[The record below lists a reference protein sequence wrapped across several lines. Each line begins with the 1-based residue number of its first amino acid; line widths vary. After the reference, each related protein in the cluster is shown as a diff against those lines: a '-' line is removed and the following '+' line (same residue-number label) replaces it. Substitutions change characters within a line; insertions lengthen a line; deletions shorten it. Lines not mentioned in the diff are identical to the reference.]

1 MTRAA
6 SELTLR
12 TTSSG
17 YAMPETFHITL
28 TGNALPG
35 FSLDLA
41 ARGLASVMR
50 IDQAQALKL
59 LSAGETIVKRN
70 VAADQVQRYIDAMAR
85 VGVEARAESAAALLA
100 ATGLPQADAYG
111 PALNAAA
118 SNAPI
123 KAPWAPGRA
132 PDLSLAAPQTDVPP
146 VVPVPFPRP
155 IAGWAATGGDE
166 SEAARGP
173 RAATPWG
180 SSLPEDLAGCTPVGD
195 AGSRAGAAPWLQ
207 SASLV
212 EDSSAPQLAVAA
224 VPAALALVGED
235 HPPSVETIDCPAC
248 GARQPKR
255 NLCRECGADMPRILA
270 SREVQQ
276 KSGDDSVYAPPRAI
290 VRDFIAEIGETPRCL
305 GFSLRGRIGR
315 LRYLAYSLPGYVVTF
330 ISVLMVGA
338 LNGRGG
344 SPSVGAV
351 AGVVIIGL
359 LGVFLSIRVVILRLH
374 DLNRSAW
381 WILLALV
388 AAVSLP
394 FLRVGVLFIG
404 GLYLVASLALVFWP
418 GSRQSNDYGSP
429 PGPNTLWT
437 VLGALVTIGLSL
449 TGTVASPPGKLGSG
463 GFEATVG
470 GERQRR

>member
-1 MTRAA
+1 
-6 SELTLR
+6 
-12 TTSSG
+12 
-17 YAMPETFHITL
+17 MPETFHITL

-41 ARGLASVMR
+41 ARGLATVMR

-100 ATGLPQADAYG
+100 ATGLPEADAYA
-111 PALNAAA
+111 PALT
-118 SNAPI
+118 PV
-123 KAPWAPGRA
+123 KAPRAPGGA
-132 PDLSLAAPQTDVPP
+132 PDLSLAAPQTGVPP

-180 SSLPEDLAGCTPVGD
+180 SSLPEDLARRTPVGD
-195 AGSRAGAAPWLQ
+195 AGSSAAAAPWSH

-212 EDSSAPQLAVAA
+212 EGSSAPQLAAGA
-224 VPAALALVGED
+224 VPAELALVGED
-235 HPPSVETIDCPAC
+235 PPSLETIDCPAC

-270 SREVQQ
+270 SREVQE
-276 KSGDDSVYAPPRAI
+276 KSVDGSVYAPPKAI
-290 VRDFIAEIGETPRCL
+290 VRDFVAEIGETPRCL

-330 ISVLMVGA
+330 ISVFMVGA

-351 AGVVIIGL
+351 AVVVVIGL

-381 WILLALV
+381 WILLAVV

-394 FLRVGVLFIG
+394 FSRVGVGVGVLVIG
-404 GLYLVASLALVFWP
+404 GLYLVASLVLVFWP
-418 GSRQSNDYGSP
+418 GSRQSNNYG
-429 PGPNTLWT
+429 
-437 VLGALVTIGLSL
+437 
-449 TGTVASPPGKLGSG
+449 SPPGKLGSG
-463 GFEATVG
+463 GFEATFG

>member
-1 MTRAA
+1 
-6 SELTLR
+6 
-12 TTSSG
+12 
-17 YAMPETFHITL
+17 MPETFHITL

-41 ARGLASVMR
+41 ARGLATVMR

-85 VGVEARAESAAALLA
+85 VGVEARAESGAALLA
-100 ATGLPQADAYG
+100 ATGLPEADAYA
-111 PALNAAA
+111 PALT
-118 SNAPI
+118 PV
-123 KAPWAPGRA
+123 KAPRAPGGA
-132 PDLSLAAPQTDVPP
+132 PDLSLAAPQTGVPP

-180 SSLPEDLAGCTPVGD
+180 SSLPEDLAAGRTPVGD
-195 AGSRAGAAPWLQ
+195 AGSSAAAAPWSH

-212 EDSSAPQLAVAA
+212 EGSSAPQLAAA
-224 VPAALALVGED
+224 AAPAELALVGED
-235 HPPSVETIDCPAC
+235 PPSLETIDCPAC

-270 SREVQQ
+270 SREVQE
-276 KSGDDSVYAPPRAI
+276 KSVDGSVYAPPKAI
-290 VRDFIAEIGETPRCL
+290 VRDFVAEIGETPRCL

-330 ISVLMVGA
+330 ISVFMVGA

-351 AGVVIIGL
+351 AVVVVIGL

-381 WILLALV
+381 WILLAVV
-388 AAVSLP
+388 AALTLP
-394 FLRVGVLFIG
+394 FSRVGVGVGVLVIG
-404 GLYLVASLALVFWP
+404 GLYLVASLVLVFWP
-418 GSRQSNDYGSP
+418 GSRQSNNYGSP

-449 TGTVASPPGKLGSG
+449 TGTATSPPGKLGSG
-463 GFEATVG
+463 GFEATFG